1 MAVSV
6 VLSLNF
12 VENCAVPF
20 HVCRKL
26 LDLLSSVAIR
36 SAVIE
41 GFSILRPTLKLLF
54 FFCSDFLT
62 IPQSMALIHYKCATL
77 A

>member
-36 SAVIE
+36 SAVME

-54 FFCSDFLT
+54 FFLLRFPDHSAIDGPDPL
-62 IPQSMALIHYKCATL
+62 
-77 A
+77 